1 MEIFNNDVSYLYSDE
16 YLTSSSSNEKELPQ
30 KASKSSKYR
39 SIGTLIYRKR
49 SPTLSIGHRSKHIVL
64 FRKEAFKRKKTR
76 ISTKRLIE
84 NLHKKIQELE
94 DEQLFLENDLRERQ
108 LYKQDLETK
117 INNNFYMK
125 SLTELLSTNKDKMGS
140 SFDQYLNDIEFL
152 NMSTTRILNLNN
164 DLNDNLD
171 N

>member
-1 MEIFNNDVSYLYSDE
+1 MEIFNKDVSYLYSDE
-16 YLTSSSSNEKELPQ
+16 YLTSSSSNEKELSK
-30 KASKSSKYR
+30 KASKYR
-39 SIGTLIYRKR
+39 SIRTRIYRKR
-49 SPTLSIGHRSKHIVL
+49 ASTLSIGHRSEHIVL
-64 FRKEAFKRKKTR
+64 FRREAFKRKKTR

-117 INNNFYMK
+117 INNKFCMK
-125 SLTELLSTNKDKMGS
+125 SLTELLSTNKDKMES

-152 NMSTTRILNLNN
+152 NISTTRILNLNN
-164 DLNDNLD
+164 DVNDNLD